1 MSSVNESSESGGVLA
16 PLMRVDAAARRA
28 VAGSPVGGALE
39 AAREKGVDLWLLSVY
54 LGLAPVY
61 WLPIPLIGGEDNRFP
76 LFALKALI
84 IAGGVFLAL
93 ASDWTRG
100 RFRFPGVLLGPL
112 GFALIFVLSLPGV
125 FQAASGATSLRFA
138 LDIVFAALFLWCFYN
153 VTRRG
158 PGVFAVFRRAFVILT
173 ALAALAAVV
182 VLANADDL
190 YPHRWTSGFESGFGD
205 KGSGWSIALSLYLP
219 AALMFILSWEGVRA
233 RIWGILRGAAVYAV
247 VASQFISGGRA
258 GLLASLIAMCV
269 FAFARSSRVM
279 VISVAV
285 ALIATVAIFGNTSWG
300 RYLGLHLF
308 PIDFISEPL
317 RIESDVDPFPEPAPI
332 PAQVGASSGTTAA
345 GAGGAGGSGAGSGAS
360 APRRPSEFEHRTD
373 VFTASRV
380 TTIRKGIAGIQ
391 ERPFV
396 GHGLRAENML
406 TDRGEVWGKNPPKVE
421 IHNLWIKWGAYTGLA
436 GPIWMAVIVIAIMR
450 IGFNNLSVAWRYARD
465 RMAAA
470 ALCLI
475 LVVGAVSTMF
485 EPNVLVGS
493 FQLTALWWAAAGAAL
508 GMWSMNAEGGESAPE
523 PEGESDGGDESSGAE
538 GESEGAA

>member
-1 MSSVNESSESGGVLA
+1 MA
-16 PLMRVDAAARRA
+16 PLMRVDAAARRM

-39 AAREKGVDLWLLSVY
+39 AAREKGIDLWLLSVY

-76 LFALKALI
+76 LFVLKALI
-84 IAGGVFLAL
+84 IAAGVFLAL

-158 PGVFAVFRRAFVILT
+158 PGVFAVFRRAFAILT

-190 YPHRWTSGFESGFGD
+190 YPHRWESGFESGFGD
-205 KGSGWSIALSLYLP
+205 KGSGWSIALSLYMP
-219 AALMFILSWEGVRA
+219 VALMFILSWEGVRA

-279 VISVAV
+279 VISVAG

-332 PAQVGASSGTTAA
+332 PAQVGASSGTTA
-345 GAGGAGGSGAGSGAS
+345 GAGGAGGSGAGTGSGAS
-360 APRRPSEFEHRTD
+360 APRRPSEFERRTD

-380 TTIRKGIAGIQ
+380 TTIRKGIDGIR
-391 ERPFV
+391 ERPLV
-396 GHGLRAENML
+396 GHGLRADSML

-475 LVVGAVSTMF
+475 LVVGAISTMF

-508 GMWSMNAEGGESAPE
+508 GMWSMNAEGG
-523 PEGESDGGDESSGAE
+523 DGDEPSESGAE
-538 GESEGAA
+538 AESEGGAA